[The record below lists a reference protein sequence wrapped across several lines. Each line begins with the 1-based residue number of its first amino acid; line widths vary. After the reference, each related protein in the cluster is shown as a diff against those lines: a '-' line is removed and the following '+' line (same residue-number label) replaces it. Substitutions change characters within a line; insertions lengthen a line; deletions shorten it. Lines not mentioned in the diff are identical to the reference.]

1 MEQEEFKV
9 LTKDINIEGYAG
21 IDVYFYSGG
30 YRALRKALR
39 EMTPDG
45 IIEEVKKSNLR
56 GLGGAGFPT
65 GVKWTFL
72 PKETDKAKYL
82 AVNVDEGE
90 PGTFKDRYLLLNSPH
105 LFLEGIIITC
115 FALDIHTAYIYV
127 RGEYVKPTQ
136 FLEKAIEE
144 AYKEGILGKNIY
156 GKGFDLD
163 MILYKGAGAYICGE
177 ETAMLESLEGKKGWP
192 RLKPPFPALKG
203 LFDCPTLV
211 NNVET
216 LCFIPTIIN
225 MGGEQFANM
234 GKGTSGG
241 TRLFSLSGHV
251 KRPGLYELPLG
262 IPLRTIIYEYGG
274 GIKNDYQLKA
284 IIPGGSSSPVLSADE
299 VDVNMDFDSIARIGS
314 MLGSGAVIVM
324 DEYTCMVEALLILI
338 RFYAH
343 ESCGQCSP
351 CREGCGWLEKIL
363 TRIVKGEGREQDAD
377 NLLRIADNIMGNT
390 ICPLGDAAALPV
402 KSFVTKFRHEFE
414 YYIREKRCKI
424 ENRHP
429 LILL

>member
-1 MEQEEFKV
+1 
-9 LTKDINIEGYAG
+9 
-21 IDVYFYSGG
+21 
-30 YRALRKALR
+30 
-39 EMTPDG
+39 
-45 IIEEVKKSNLR
+45 
-56 GLGGAGFPT
+56 
-65 GVKWTFL
+65 
-72 PKETDKAKYL
+72 
-82 AVNVDEGE
+82 
-90 PGTFKDRYLLLNSPH
+90 
-105 LFLEGIIITC
+105 
-115 FALDIHTAYIYV
+115 
-127 RGEYVKPTQ
+127 
-136 FLEKAIEE
+136 
-144 AYKEGILGKNIY
+144 
-156 GKGFDLD
+156 

-225 MGGEQFANM
+225 MGGEEFAKM

-262 IPLRTIIYEYGG
+262 IPLRTIIFEYGG

-343 ESCGQCSP
+343 ESCGQCTP
-351 CREGCGWLEKIL
+351 CREGSRWLEKIL